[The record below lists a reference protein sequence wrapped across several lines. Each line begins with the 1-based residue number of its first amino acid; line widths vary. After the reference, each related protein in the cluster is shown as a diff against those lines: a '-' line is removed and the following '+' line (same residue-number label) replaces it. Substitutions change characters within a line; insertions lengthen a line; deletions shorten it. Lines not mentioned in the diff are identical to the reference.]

1 MISFRFI
8 NIQNPIV
15 IRKMDIGGKNMS
27 KKVVE
32 VKTLKVGKYVI
43 INDEASKITSIST
56 SSPGKHG
63 AAKARVEAVGI
74 FDNQKRTFVKP
85 VDAKCDVPM
94 IDKRLGQVLALM
106 GGDVQLMDMETYE
119 TFEIEIPEELKG
131 KLNEGAEVDY
141 IVAMGNKK
149 VMRIKSG

>member
-1 MISFRFI
+1 
-8 NIQNPIV
+8 
-15 IRKMDIGGKNMS
+15 MS
-27 KKVVE
+27 KKVLE

-43 INDEASKITSIST
+43 IGDEASKITSIST

-106 GGDVQLMDMETYE
+106 GDDVQLMDMESYE
-119 TFEIEIPEELKG
+119 TFEIEIPPELKG

-141 IVAMGNKK
+141 IMAMGNKK
-149 VMRIKSG
+149 VMRVKSG